1 MNNNINNLE
10 FLDETDIEDIKEMYD
25 DYMIEQ
31 VDIENVNTIYDYLIK
46 QGISYVKDIFISN
59 MELFLLNSNEFIEK
73 FERIKEEI
81 GEDYANEIEEDF
93 SLLEKMY

>member
-31 VDIENVNTIYDYLIK
+31 VNIENVNTIYDYLIK
-46 QGISYVKDIFISN
+46 QGISYAKDIFISN

-81 GEDYANEIEEDF
+81 GEDYANKIEEDF